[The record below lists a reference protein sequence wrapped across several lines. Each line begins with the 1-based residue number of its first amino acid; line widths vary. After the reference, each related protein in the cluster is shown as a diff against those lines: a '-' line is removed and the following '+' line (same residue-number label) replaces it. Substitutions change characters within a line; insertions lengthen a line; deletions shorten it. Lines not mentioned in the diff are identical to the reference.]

1 MFFKERKIVK
11 DLIVRAGRGQ
21 AEAEFELAKRHM
33 SGKGVKQDI
42 IKALELYEDSAKHG
56 SVPAQLALGELY
68 FNGVEELFTD
78 KRIDRDYEKAAYYY
92 EKAVEN
98 GAEVTE
104 DICMQLGEI
113 YRFGGYGIAEDAKK
127 SAFWYL
133 NPAKQGNTDAQSA
146 LAGCYFV
153 LEDKQNALLWAG
165 KAAEGGGKDEM
176 CSLGAM
182 YFDYKD
188 YANALIWYGKAADLN
203 DDFALYGLGE
213 MYLNGYGVKADREK
227 AKEYWL
233 KAAEYGN
240 TEAKDRLKTY
250 FHEAVE

>member
-92 EKAVEN
+92 EKPSKTARKLPKTSVCN
-98 GAEVTE
+98 SAKYTVSADTE
-104 DICMQLGEI
+104 
-113 YRFGGYGIAEDAKK
+113 
-127 SAFWYL
+127 
-133 NPAKQGNTDAQSA
+133 
-146 LAGCYFV
+146 
-153 LEDKQNALLWAG
+153 
-165 KAAEGGGKDEM
+165 
-176 CSLGAM
+176 
-182 YFDYKD
+182 
-188 YANALIWYGKAADLN
+188 
-203 DDFALYGLGE
+203 
-213 MYLNGYGVKADREK
+213 
-227 AKEYWL
+227 
-233 KAAEYGN
+233 
-240 TEAKDRLKTY
+240 
-250 FHEAVE
+250 

>member
-56 SVPAQLALGELY
+56 SVPAQLAIGELY

-113 YRFGGYGIAEDAKK
+113 YRFGGY
-127 SAFWYL
+127 
-133 NPAKQGNTDAQSA
+133 
-146 LAGCYFV
+146 
-153 LEDKQNALLWAG
+153 
-165 KAAEGGGKDEM
+165 
-176 CSLGAM
+176 
-182 YFDYKD
+182 
-188 YANALIWYGKAADLN
+188 
-203 DDFALYGLGE
+203 
-213 MYLNGYGVKADREK
+213 
-227 AKEYWL
+227 
-233 KAAEYGN
+233 
-240 TEAKDRLKTY
+240 
-250 FHEAVE
+250 